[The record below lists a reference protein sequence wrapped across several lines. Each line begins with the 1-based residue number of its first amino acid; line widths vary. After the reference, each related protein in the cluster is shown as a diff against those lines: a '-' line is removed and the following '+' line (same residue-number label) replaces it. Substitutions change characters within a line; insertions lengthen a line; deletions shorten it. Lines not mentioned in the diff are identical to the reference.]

1 MFVTFE
7 GGAHFTGNM
16 KEPANTSSNR
26 NGVETLAE
34 FHYVVWQSHANI
46 GCTVMQELLMQRLTP
61 HVLVR
66 RWETHIVH
74 VKRHSDLF

>member
-16 KEPANTSSNR
+16 KGPANTSSNR

-34 FHYVVWQSHANI
+34 FYYVVWPIARKHRFYSYARI
-46 GCTVMQELLMQRLTP
+46 IDATLDPSCSRSSMGDTP
-61 HVLVR
+61 CAC
-66 RWETHIVH
+66 ETA
-74 VKRHSDLF
+74 F